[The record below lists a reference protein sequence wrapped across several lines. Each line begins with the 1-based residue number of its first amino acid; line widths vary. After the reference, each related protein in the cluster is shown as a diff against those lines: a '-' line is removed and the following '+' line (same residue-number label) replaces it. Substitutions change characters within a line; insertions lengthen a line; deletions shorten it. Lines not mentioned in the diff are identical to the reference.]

1 VWEEGLHLTEIRSLV
16 MDNQQRPTGRSLRGF
31 ASMDKEKQR
40 AIASKG
46 GRAAHEK
53 GTAHEFNSHEAS
65 MAAKKGH
72 ERGTAHE
79 FTAEEA
85 RIAGRKGGL
94 ARAMNRAKAMAAA
107 NGNGSNG
114 QSQPMES
121 AAAQPR
127 MEEGTAGDMA
137 GMSPSHT
144 GSSHNPA

>member
-1 VWEEGLHLTEIRSLV
+1 
-16 MDNQQRPTGRSLRGF
+16 MDNQQRPSGRSLRGF
-31 ASMDKEKQR
+31 ASMDKEKQKM
-40 AIASKG
+40 IASKG

-94 ARAMNRAKAMAAA
+94 ARAMNRAKSIDRSVAPS
-107 NGNGSNG
+107 NGESQSTG

-121 AAAQPR
+121 AVAQPA
-127 MEEGTAGDMA
+127 MGASSEMS
-137 GMSPSHT
+137 GM
-144 GSSHNPA
+144 GSGSAHNPA

>member
-1 VWEEGLHLTEIRSLV
+1 

-40 AIASKG
+40 TIASKG

-94 ARAMNRAKAMAAA
+94 ARAMNRAKAMAAS
-107 NGNGSNG
+107 NGSIG
-114 QSQPMES
+114 ESRPMES
-121 AAAQPR
+121 LASESAN
-127 MEEGTAGDMA
+127 EGTAGEMS
-137 GMSPSHT
+137 GMSAGHSQ
-144 GSSHNPA
+144 SDHNPA

>member
-1 VWEEGLHLTEIRSLV
+1 

-31 ASMDKEKQR
+31 ASMDKDKQR
-40 AIASKG
+40 QIASKG

-94 ARAMNRAKAMAAA
+94 ARAMNRAKAMATTT
-107 NGNGSNG
+107 GGSSDG

-121 AAAQPR
+121 MVSQSV
-127 MEEGTAGDMA
+127 EEPSVGEMS
-137 GMSPSHT
+137 GMSAGHSQ
-144 GSSHNPA
+144 SDHNPA